1 MKVIWTELA
10 KQQMRHIAKYIR
22 INFGVTARKNFTE
35 EIRHTNLLLAT
46 HPNIGGVEPLLD
58 DCAKT
63 YRSFVIKRHDK
74 IVYHVGDDRI
84 EVLAFWDCRQDPE
97 RLVSQIKTDE
107 KQTKSTTS
115 KHC

>member
-46 HPNIGGVEPLLD
+46 HPNIGVVEPLLD

-84 EVLAFWDCRQDPE
+84 EVVAFWDCRQDPE
-97 RLVSQIKTDE
+97 RLVSQIKTDKNTNE
-107 KQTKSTTS
+107 TNDQ
-115 KHC
+115 